1 MRTCTSL
8 AALLAATTLALAP
21 AAFAQT
27 DQSTDQDD
35 TQLQEQWWTEWD
47 NDKDGLL
54 SDQEFATVYSNSEI
68 FGDADSDKDGMWSQ
82 EEVLQTGYMSEEEF
96 TEADADGDGML
107 TEDQT
112 MDAIFTYWDAD
123 ESGTL
128 DEDELSAREPMDMMG
143 GDNMESDT

>member
-1 MRTCTSL
+1 MRTRTSL
-8 AALLAATTLALAP
+8 TALLAATTLALTP

-27 DQSTDQDD
+27 DQSD
-35 TQLQEQWWTEWD
+35 TELQEQWWTEWD

-54 SDQEFATVYSNSEI
+54 SDQEFGTVYSSSEI
-68 FGDADSDKDGMWSQ
+68 FGDADADKDGMWSQ
-82 EEVLQTGYMSEEEF
+82 DEVLQTGYMSEEEF
-96 TEADADGDGML
+96 TQADADGDGML

-128 DEDELSAREPMDMMG
+128 DEDELSAREPIDMMG
-143 GDNMESDT
+143 GDTMDTDT